1 MGFQQQEM
9 EGTPKW
15 NSEKKINKG
24 NISKVEPAI
33 DDEALWSW

>member
-15 NSEKKINKG
+15 NSEKKNNKG
-24 NISKVEPAI
+24 NISKVEGGK
-33 DDEALWSW
+33 